1 MKHFT
6 LILMA
11 VATICTQS
19 FAQTRV
25 RNIYADVKSLNVEL
39 LQNTDQTVQL
49 NRHLFAG
56 YNTLCMPMS
65 MSAEQVSNAASD
77 VRVERFVGIGQEG
90 NTLYLYF
97 MDCTDEGIQAGY
109 PYLVYSPKTQY
120 FRVKN
125 TEAASISTELKNLT
139 LSDMAGN
146 RVTFGS
152 SWQSLL
158 KDGRYG
164 IPAQQD
170 VTPLESVLVRTEGDK
185 TFLPTRC
192 GFTWDKQS
200 DTANDLQIKHISS
213 MSEISGIN
221 SLTTNEG
228 NLNVYDLKGTLIKKQ
243 VVGRDACNTL
253 PAGVYIIGGEKVT
266 VK

>member
-1 MKHFT
+1 
-6 LILMA
+6 
-11 VATICTQS
+11 
-19 FAQTRV
+19 
-25 RNIYADVKSLNVEL
+25 
-39 LQNTDQTVQL
+39 
-49 NRHLFAG
+49 
-56 YNTLCMPMS
+56 
-65 MSAEQVSNAASD
+65 
-77 VRVERFVGIGQEG
+77 
-90 NTLYLYF
+90 
-97 MDCTDEGIQAGY
+97 
-109 PYLVYSPKTQY
+109 
-120 FRVKN
+120 
-125 TEAASISTELKNLT
+125 
-139 LSDMAGN
+139 MAGN

-243 VVGRDACNTL
+243 VVGRDALNTL

>member
-1 MKHFT
+1 MRGTGSINNCDPLYIVDGMPIEGGIDFLNPSDIESIEVLKDAASGAIYGARAANGV
-6 LILMA
+6 ILVTTKKGKVGKPVINYNFSQGWQTA
-11 VATICTQS
+11 WRHRDVTSATDYAIMQNELRLNGGQ
-19 FAQTRV
+19 AP
-25 RNIYADVKSLNVEL
+25 IYADPYNLNDT
-39 LQNTDQTVQL
+39 NGNPIKGFGTD
-49 NRHLFAG
+49 
-56 YNTLCMPMS
+56 
-65 MSAEQVSNAASD
+65 
-77 VRVERFVGIGQEG
+77 
-90 NTLYLYF
+90 
-97 MDCTDEGIQAGY
+97 
-109 PYLVYSPKTQY
+109 
-120 FRVKN
+120 
-125 TEAASISTELKNLT
+125 
-139 LSDMAGN
+139 
-146 RVTFGS
+146 
-152 SWQSLL
+152 
-158 KDGRYG
+158 G

-243 VVGRDACNTL
+243 VVGRDALNTL